1 MPRLTLPRSTDS
13 APVLVRRFVQLFVG
27 LFLYGIGIALIVRGE
42 LGVAPWDVLTQG
54 IAKQTGLGFGLITV
68 LTSGVVLLL
77 WIPLRQRL
85 GFGTVMNALLVGP
98 AADVGLWLIPSGLDL
113 WARIGLLAA
122 GILVLGAAT
131 GLYIGAHFGPG
142 PRDGLMTG
150 LHRVTGWRIWIVRTG
165 IEVIV
170 LGAGWLLGGNVGIG
184 TVAFALLIGPICGY
198 AIPLFAI
205 KRTERTT
212 ASGCPGPGT
221 ARRSHA
227 PRDPGRRVTPH
238 RSIRSRFAPT
248 TQRRVG
254 DVGAFLV
261 N

>member
-205 KRTERTT
+205 KRTERTKR
-212 ASGCPGPGT
+212 ADAPAR
-221 ARRSHA
+221 ARRA
-227 PRDPGRRVTPH
+227 VPTPRATP
-238 RSIRSRFAPT
+238 
-248 TQRRVG
+248 V
-254 DVGAFLV
+254 VE
-261 N
+261 